1 MRIVIDIQ
9 GAQAS
14 NRLRGVGRYT
24 MAVAQAIARLRGE
37 HEVMLALNAAFP
49 ESIAPIRQAFETLLP
64 AENIRVWRSPA
75 PVHAADP
82 GHGSRRR
89 IAEYVREA
97 FLASLEPD
105 VVLVSS
111 LFEGLGDDAVASI
124 GLLHAIPTAVVLYDL
139 IPLIHRE
146 TYLASNPTVEGWY
159 QGQLGHLRRAD
170 LLLAISASSGREA
183 VDYLGFAPECVVNA
197 GTAADP
203 QFQRKELSVQTREAV
218 LARYGLTRPFAM
230 YTGGIDHRKNIEGL
244 IAAFSRLPAT
254 VRQEHQL
261 AIVCKA
267 DDTAKRHLQDEARR
281 HGLAASDLVLTGYVS
296 EEDLIALYHL
306 CAAFVFPSWHEGFG
320 LPALEAMACGAPVI
334 ASNTSSLPEVVELDD
349 ALFDPREPAD
359 IARKLEQVLTDAGF
373 RARLVA
379 HGLEQARRFSWD
391 ATGRRALA
399 ALEALHAKNTR
410 RLPSLAANGRRPR
423 LAYVSPLP
431 PEQSGISGYSAE
443 LLPELARFYD
453 IDLIVDQAAVEPS
466 WLGQIFPVRDPAWL
480 RSNADRYD
488 RVLYHFG
495 NSAFHKH
502 MFDLLP
508 SVPGAVVMHDFFLS
522 GITWWLE
529 HATRRRG
536 YLAQALYHSHG
547 YASAAQHARQTSIES
562 IIWEFPCNRAV
573 MDDALGVIVHSAYSR
588 SLATHWYGKD
598 TGHDWAV
605 IPLLR
610 IPAHPIDRKRARQ
623 ALGLPDDAML
633 VCSFG
638 HLGPSKLNDVLLQA
652 WRASALVRDPRCHLV
667 FVGENHD
674 GDYGAQLN
682 EAIRTNGLAD
692 RVRITGWVD
701 TEDYRR
707 YLAAADLAVQLR
719 TMSRGE
725 TSAAVLDCMNY
736 GIATVVNANGSMAD
750 LPQDSVWTLPDAFEV
765 PELIGALEA
774 LWVDASH
781 RARLGERARSHILSM
796 HGPRVCA
803 EQYHRAIEGAY
814 ARAAASTQG
823 AIAQIGRLCPPP
835 SDADLRAVALCLSQN
850 QYSPGPRQ
858 LLVDVSELVV
868 RDVKSGIQRVVR
880 SLLLEMLHA
889 PPAGFRVEPVYATA
903 GHEGYRYARHWT
915 MAFLGAPPDG
925 FVDDGVEARQ
935 GDVFLAL
942 DLNHEI
948 PRAQAPMYRQWRDL
962 GVRTYFVVYD
972 LLPVRMPQ
980 YFPPGAAQAHADWL
994 DVVAQ
999 ADGALC
1005 ISRAVANDLQAWLGE
1020 HPANRV
1026 KPVHVAWFHL
1036 GCDLENS
1043 APTTDL
1049 PDDAEALLAQ
1059 FSIQPTFLMVGT
1071 IEPRKGHAQTLA
1083 AFERLWAQGTDA
1095 NLVLVGKQ
1103 GWMVEDLVR
1112 RLQTHAEA
1120 QRHLFWFPDASDAFL
1135 ERIYAASTCLV
1146 AASEG
1151 EGFGL
1156 PLIEAARH
1164 GLPIIARDIA
1174 VFREVAGDHAFYFS
1188 GLDAD
1193 SLADALQVW
1202 LDLHANGL
1210 APRSDA
1216 ARAVTW
1222 KQSADE
1228 VIRVLFDERPGP
1240 AAPLSQVSGEHAQ
1253 PPRACER
1260 SKQRGPAP

>member
-1 MRIVIDIQ
+1 MRIVIDMQ
-9 GAQAS
+9 GAQAA
-14 NRLRGVGRYT
+14 NRFRGIGRYT
-24 MAVAQAIARLRGE
+24 MAIAQGMARLRDE
-37 HEVMLALNAAFP
+37 HEILLALNAAFA
-49 ESIAPIRQAFETLLP
+49 ESIEPIRQAFEGLLP
-64 AENIRVWRSPA
+64 PENIHVWQIPTPA
-75 PVHAADP
+75 SAIQEENATWRCAA
-82 GHGSRRR
+82 
-89 IAEYVREA
+89 ELVREA
-97 FLASLEPD
+97 FLATLQPD
-105 VVLVSS
+105 AVLITS
-111 LFEGLGDDAVASI
+111 LFEGLGDDAVASV
-124 GLLHAIPTAVVLYDL
+124 GLLHDIPTAVVLYDL
-139 IPLIHRE
+139 IPLIHRQ
-146 TYLASNPTVEGWY
+146 TYLAGNPMVERWY
-159 QGQLGHLRRAD
+159 EARLGHLRRAD
-170 LLLAISASSGREA
+170 LLLAISASSSKEA
-183 VDYLGFAPECVVNA
+183 VDYLGFPPARVVSA

-203 QFQRKELSVQTREAV
+203 QFRRTDPPADATAAV
-218 LARYGLTRPFAM
+218 HARYGLVKPFAM

-244 IAAFSRLPAT
+244 IEAFSKLPST
-254 VRQEHQL
+254 LRQAHQL

-267 DDTAKRHLQDEARR
+267 DADARQHLLAVAQR
-281 HGLAASDLVLTGYVS
+281 HGLTAADVVLTGFVP
-296 EEDLIALYHL
+296 EDDLIALYRT

-334 ASNTSSLPEVVELDD
+334 ASNTSSLPEVVGLDD

-359 IARKLEQVLTDAGF
+359 IARRLEQVLTDPAF
-373 RARLVA
+373 RMRLIA
-379 HGLEQARRFSWD
+379 HGQEQARRFSWD
-391 ATGRRALA
+391 ATAHRALD
-399 ALEALHAKNTR
+399 ALQALHTR
-410 RLPSLAANGRRPR
+410 KARQAARPAPSPRRPR

-431 PEQSGISGYSAE
+431 PEQSGISGYSAD

-453 IDLIVDQAAVEPS
+453 IEIIVDQPAVEPA
-466 WLGQIFPVRDPAWL
+466 WLGSQFPVRDPAWL
-480 RSNADRYD
+480 QHNAAWYD
-488 RVLYHFG
+488 RVLYHIG
-495 NSAFHKH
+495 NSHFHKH
-502 MFDLLP
+502 MFDLLDCM
-508 SVPGAVVMHDFFLS
+508 PGVVVLHDFLLA
-522 GITWWLE
+522 GIIAWLE
-529 HATRRRG
+529 HTTGKAG
-536 YLAQALYHSHG
+536 LLAQALYHSHG
-547 YASAAQHARQTSIES
+547 YVPAARRTRQTDIES

-573 MDDALGVIVHSAYSR
+573 MDNALGVIVHSEYSR
-588 SLATHWYGKD
+588 NLAAHWYGKG

-610 IPAHPIDRKRARQ
+610 IPAHAIDRKRARQ
-623 ALGLPDDAML
+623 SLGLPDDTML

-638 HLGPSKLNDVLLQA
+638 HLGPSKLNDALLQA
-652 WRASALVRDPRCHLV
+652 WRASALAQDPRCHLV

-701 TEDYRR
+701 TADYRR

-719 TMSRGE
+719 TLSRGE

-750 LPQDSVWTLPDAFEV
+750 LPQDSVWTLPDAFEA
-765 PELIGALEA
+765 PELIGALET
-774 LWVDASH
+774 LRFDASH

-889 PPAGFRVEPVYATA
+889 PPAGFRVEPVYAMA
-903 GHEGYRYARHWT
+903 GHEGYRYARRWT
-915 MAFLGAPPDG
+915 VAFLGVPPDG
-925 FVDDGVEARQ
+925 FVDDGVEVRL

-948 PRAQAPMYRQWRDL
+948 PLAQAPMYRQWRDL

-980 YFPPGAAQAHADWL
+980 YFPPSAAQAHAAWL

-1005 ISRAVANDLQAWLGE
+1005 ISRAVADDLQAWLGE
-1020 HPANRV
+1020 RPANRA
-1026 KPVHVAWFHL
+1026 KPMHVAWFHL

-1043 APTTDL
+1043 APTL
-1049 PDDAEALLAQ
+1049 GMPEDADRLLAQ
-1059 FSIQPTFLMVGT
+1059 LAARPAFLMVGT
-1071 IEPRKGHAQTLA
+1071 LEPRKGHALALA
-1083 AFERLWAQGTDA
+1083 AFEQLWRQGADV
-1095 NLVLVGKQ
+1095 NLVIVGKQ
-1103 GWMVEDLVR
+1103 GWMVEDLVH
-1112 RLQTHAEA
+1112 RLQTHPEA
-1120 QRHLFWFPDASDAFL
+1120 RRLFWLPDVSDAFL

-1156 PLIEAARH
+1156 PLVEAARH
-1164 GLPIIARDIA
+1164 KLPIIARDIPA
-1174 VFREVAGDHAFYFS
+1174 FREVAGDHAHYFP
-1188 GLDAD
+1188 GMDAQ
-1193 SLADALQVW
+1193 SLADAVRAW
-1202 LDLHANGL
+1202 LALHATGTV
-1210 APRSDA
+1210 PCSDTMPWQ
-1216 ARAVTW
+1216 TW
-1222 KQSADE
+1222 KQSTEQLLKA
-1228 VIRVLFDERPGP
+1228 LFHDTE
-1240 AAPLSQVSGEHAQ
+1240 
-1253 PPRACER
+1253 
-1260 SKQRGPAP
+1260 KQRMHPQDRQVMRKPGHFVDSCELNR